1 MSDNPFNTPWRKT
14 ASAIYA
20 QPSDAKIWGTY
31 EADVSKTLE
40 YIEKKKAQGI
50 NMTLTQV
57 VIGAVARAY
66 RHDVPELNCY
76 HKRGNIYH
84 RETVDIFI
92 SVEIPGSKEMTGFLV
107 EKADEKT
114 LTEINRFMTEKVER
128 YKRRVEQGAAKSK
141 YFLATV
147 PWILRRPLV
156 LIIKFFLATL
166 GVAIKPLGVDPNSF
180 GSVLISNIG
189 THKLQFGMAS
199 IMPVSNLPV
208 VVLMGHVEKKP
219 VVRDDQVVI
228 RDILPFSCSLDHRVC
243 DGGMGGRLAVAVQEY
258 LLKPWSMDLGVEDV
272 EDSESMEEA
281 AG

>member
-1 MSDNPFNTPWRKT
+1 MNNNPYNTPWRRT

-20 QPSDAKIWGTY
+20 QPSDGKIWGTY

-40 YIEKKKAQGI
+40 YIEKKKEQGVK
-50 NMTLTQV
+50 MTLTQV

-66 RHDVPELNCY
+66 RNDVPELNCY

-84 RETVDIFI
+84 RGTVDIFI
-92 SVEIPGSKEMTGFLV
+92 TVEIPGSKEMTGFLINN
-107 EKADEKT
+107 ADEMT
-114 LTEINRFMTEKVER
+114 LTEVNDFMSNKVER
-128 YKRRVEQGAAKSK
+128 YKRRVEEGAVKSK
-141 YFLATV
+141 YFLAVV

-156 LIIKFFLATL
+156 MIIKFFLSTL

-189 THKLQFGMAS
+189 THKLQYGMAS
-199 IMPVSNLPV
+199 ILPVSNLPV
-208 VVLMGHVEKKP
+208 VVLMGYVEKKP
-219 VVRDDQVVI
+219 VVRDDQIVI

-243 DGGMGGRLAVAVQEY
+243 DGAMGGRLAVAVEEY
-258 LLKPWSMDLGVEDV
+258 LLNPWSMDAGIEQ
-272 EDSESMEEA
+272 ESAEEA